1 MAAVMVLALTACGE
15 GGEAPAPVTATP
27 TPGSPAVIT
36 ATPTP
41 TATSTPVP
49 PTSTPVPVVKV
60 DPSVDFEDGNMD
72 FVAVFNNFATADAS
86 QLEIAEFNGSKALKV
101 TKADEKKT
109 PVIAIDVYS
118 LLGDKAAD
126 VASVSATLGT
136 TYADGSFNATSGQLL
151 FWTDTNL
158 SKMANDSWSVYMQ
171 KKNPYTTTIGM
182 PDGVT
187 FSADVPLLLIYFK
200 EDLGAGTEHGAAT
213 LYVDDLAF
221 LDKNGKTIK
230 PAATAVAFN
239 APAGF
244 KDEKPDR
251 SNLLTLGGTV
261 ALDGFNPS
269 AGAWSQAGADMTQEF
284 IDALVPGSVI
294 EISYTSEDGKIWF
307 VFPGAAAGWSR
318 VGDSDWAGNQHDE
331 VYRNNSNGVAQI
343 DYDQIVAICG
353 EDKSTW
359 GATIQCEGSSAW
371 EVFSIKVGTPTVE
384 TEFVETVAFDGF
396 ATTGSGWGQAG
407 FDFPQEVLDA
417 LVPGSVLKLNYAS
430 EDGTL
435 WIVLPNAAAGWS
447 RVGDGDYCGN
457 GHDPATLVN
466 ESECYVTYEQIVALC
481 GEDKTAWGPQL
492 QAEARTNGEVFS
504 VSVGTFK
511 EVGEK
516 VYKKAVDFD
525 GFATTGS
532 GWGQAG
538 FDFPQAVL
546 DALVPGTCLELN
558 YASEDGTLW
567 IVLPNATAGWSRVGD
582 GDFCGNGH
590 DPALLVGESK
600 CYVTYEQIVALCGED
615 KTAWGPQLQAEARTN
630 WEVYSVSVGTLEAA
644 PTAPRLH
651 KFTAF
656 DGFATTGS
664 GWGQAGFDMPQ
675 AVIDA
680 LVPGSVI
687 ELDYASEDGTLWIVL
702 PGAAVGWSRV
712 GDGDFC
718 GNGHDGAI
726 LLDGSKCFVTY
737 EQIVALCGEDKSTWG
752 TTLQAEAR
760 TNWEVFSVRIGQ
772 R

>member
-1 MAAVMVLALTACGE
+1 MKKRLFALLMAAVMVLALTACGQ

-158 SKMANDSWSVYMQ
+158 SKMANDSWSVYME

-269 AGAWSQAGADMTQEF
+269 AGAWAQAGADMTQEF

-294 EISYTSEDGKIWF
+294 EIAYTSEDGKIWF

-457 GHDPATLVN
+457 GHDAATLVN
-466 ESECYVTYEQIVALC
+466 ESECYVT
-481 GEDKTAWGPQL
+481 
-492 QAEARTNGEVFS
+492 S
-504 VSVGTFK
+504 
-511 EVGEK
+511 
-516 VYKKAVDFD
+516 
-525 GFATTGS
+525 
-532 GWGQAG
+532 
-538 FDFPQAVL
+538 
-546 DALVPGTCLELN
+546 
-558 YASEDGTLW
+558 
-567 IVLPNATAGWSRVGD
+567 
-582 GDFCGNGH
+582 
-590 DPALLVGESK
+590 
-600 CYVTYEQIVALCGED
+600 EQIVALCGED

-630 WEVYSVSVGTLEAA
+630 WEVYSVSVGTLEPA